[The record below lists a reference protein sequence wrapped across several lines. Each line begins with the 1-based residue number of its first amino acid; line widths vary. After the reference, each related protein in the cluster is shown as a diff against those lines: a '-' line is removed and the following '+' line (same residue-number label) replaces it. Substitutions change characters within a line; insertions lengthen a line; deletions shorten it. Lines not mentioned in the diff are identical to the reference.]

1 MNGHSNIDTIEA
13 TEHLK
18 NILNVGKSGTESVKL
33 KTIANGNME
42 ASGDGNL
49 MLCDRAYQKIN
60 LCANKDSSHVS
71 IYGTEVDVY
80 SSPLEHGETCSQIIV
95 EDMVD
100 YGWEEKFYCGKL
112 ISIHLSG
119 LYLAYVLKPANNKPG
134 YVRLLRTQLDIRHLI
149 KDYKSEVKDIA
160 FAHTTSQVLLG
171 SVDACGELFVHKIS
185 DDGAVILCNLL
196 IRILRP
202 NEWTPSEH
210 NRIIWCLYIPEDNES
225 TEDESS
231 GEDLTTLLVVTHE
244 ERAEI
249 WNVGTV
255 VKEHGHGNLA
265 IDDVKVGVQVVT
277 DHKMPIATATFSP
290 DGTAL
295 SIASFDGVVKFFQVN
310 TLKKDI
316 SPRCLHQWIPHP
328 QKSLCSLYFLDNY
341 KNHKPDVQFWKFAVT
356 GAENNTEIK
365 VWSCETWS
373 VLQTIRIHPNPSDS
387 VLPCLKAEIDLSSKY
402 LFLSDI
408 KRKVLFILH
417 MEQEPEQTG
426 LIICSLSE
434 YRVPLPVLSLAV
446 ANVSHS
452 KSVCKNSDDEGDKDQ
467 MGDCLNDVDES
478 PSKYT
483 IKLYW
488 IQTKTLQSCRILYTP
503 KLSSPLHSVGSV
515 GSLSQESFV
524 FKDGLSD
531 ISIDSKEASNRSVK
545 DLDLSM
551 PKGLCGVDE
560 LSLVSQST
568 PTSLTALPTHIS
580 NYQKCAEVLLTPDD
594 FTSPSHSNLSGQNSF
609 SLHEDMTSSGVK
621 CDSISHLP
629 DGIDSLPVE
638 SSTLQR
644 RKSSQHSATSSP
656 SREVAEILAPT
667 KVHHLDE
674 ITNETSVSV
683 KDGVE
688 SVNNNLASYATSG
701 ASESSRNQTEYHMK
715 NWPQAPDPNKDYTLP
730 SRNEDEL
737 QGHGQ
742 HFNSDNREHSVFQQ
756 DMNVKFDKL
765 SQNFN
770 NHIQKLDAIIEVMQ
784 VQNSEIQR
792 LQKEIKI
799 LRHDQIHNQ
808 VNTKDS
814 VSSKLDHVI
823 TQNLVS
829 HYSKLENLIIKM
841 AEEDRRR
848 TDCELI
854 TMSGEIA
861 STFGSKLDS
870 TLKQELASNIVPQ
883 INRVLDT
890 IAQKMQL
897 DFSQKLSATDTSL
910 RDSFTKHLKG
920 KPFMDSLSQVL
931 SASLQGVV
939 QSACKDVF
947 QNSVVP
953 SFDKA
958 CQHLFQQ
965 LNEQFNK
972 GTVEYIQT
980 LDKHAQKTCATL
992 DNSVAFLKEEINTLV
1007 SGAQQAIQTQAIKV
1021 ENHSLD
1027 LMKQHE
1033 MLLSDMRQVVQEEVR
1048 KTFREQT
1055 NAVLNSRS
1063 TTPVPYS
1070 DPQLQKQQLM
1080 QLVTQGSINEA
1091 FQQALS
1097 AMDVQLVLFLCES
1110 VNVDLVFGP
1119 TPCPLQQHVLLSL
1132 VNQLSADFNTKTE
1145 IRVRYIEDVIASLDS
1160 NDPIIKD
1167 HIRGVLDSLQQRIIT
1182 FLCKNPT
1189 HKLTRNLRRISLAIK
1204 ALIK

>member
-18 NILNVGKSGTESVKL
+18 NILNVGKSGTDSAKL
-33 KTIANGNME
+33 KNIANGNME

-49 MLCDRAYQKIN
+49 MCDRAFQKIN

-71 IYGTEVDVY
+71 ICGTEVDVY

-100 YGWEEKFYCGKL
+100 YGWEEKFYYGKL

-160 FAHTTSQVLLG
+160 FAHTASQVLLG
-171 SVDACGELFVHKIS
+171 SVDAYGELLVHKIT

-202 NEWTPSEH
+202 SEWTPSEY
-210 NRIIWCLYIPEDNES
+210 NRIIWCLYIPDDNES
-225 TEDESS
+225 TEDESP
-231 GEDLTTLLVVTHE
+231 DVDATTLLVVTHE

-255 VKEHGHGNLA
+255 IKEHGHGNLT
-265 IDDVKVGVQVVT
+265 IDDVKVGVQVIT
-277 DHKMPIATATFSP
+277 DHKMPIATATFAP

-295 SIASFDGVVKFFQVN
+295 SIASFDGIVKFFQVSN
-310 TLKKDI
+310 LQKDI

-328 QKSLCSLYFLDNY
+328 QKSFSSLYFLDNY
-341 KNHKPDVQFWKFAVT
+341 KNHKSDAQLWKYAVT
-356 GAENNTEIK
+356 GADNNTEIK
-365 VWSCETWS
+365 VWTCETWV
-373 VLQTIRIHPNPSDS
+373 VLQTIRIHPNPNDS
-387 VLPCLKAEIDLSSKY
+387 VMPCLKAVMDLSSNY

-417 MEQEPEQTG
+417 IDQEPEQTG

-434 YRVPLPVLSLAV
+434 YRVPLPVLSLAI

-452 KSVCKNSDDEGDKDQ
+452 KTACKNSDDEGDKDQ
-467 MGDCLNDVDES
+467 IGDCLNDDIES

-503 KLSSPLHSVGSV
+503 KLSSPLHSIGSI

-531 ISIDSKEASNRSVK
+531 ISLDSKEASNRSVK

-568 PTSLTALPTHIS
+568 PTSITSLPTHIS
-580 NYQKCAEVLLTPDD
+580 SYQKCAEVLLTPDD

-609 SLHEDMTSSGVK
+609 SLHEDLTSSSTK

-638 SSTLQR
+638 PSTLQR

-667 KVHHLDE
+667 KVLHLDE
-674 ITNETSVSV
+674 IANETSVSM
-683 KDGVE
+683 KDDVE
-688 SVNNNLASYATSG
+688 SVSNNMASYSTSG
-701 ASESSRNQTEYHMK
+701 TESSRNQTEYHMK
-715 NWPQAPDPNKDYTLP
+715 DWPQAPDPNKNYTI
-730 SRNEDEL
+730 SARNEEEL

-742 HFNSDNREHSVFQQ
+742 HFHSNNREKSVFQQ
-756 DMNVKFDKL
+756 DMNIKFNKL
-765 SQNFN
+765 NQSFSD
-770 NHIQKLDAIIEVMQ
+770 HMQKLDAIIEVMQ
-784 VQNSEIQR
+784 DQNTEIQR
-792 LQKEIKI
+792 LQKEVKI
-799 LRHDQIHNQ
+799 LRHDQKHNQ
-808 VNTKDS
+808 ANTKDS
-814 VSSKLDHVI
+814 MSNKLDHVI
-823 TQNLVS
+823 NQNLVP
-829 HYSKLENLIIKM
+829 HYTKLENLIVKM
-841 AEEDRRR
+841 ADEDRRLSER
-848 TDCELI
+848 ELV
-854 TMSGEIA
+854 TMSDEIA
-861 STFGSKLDS
+861 ATFGSKLDS

-920 KPFMDSLSQVL
+920 KAFMDSLSQVL

-972 GTVEYIQT
+972 GTVEYIQA
-980 LDKHAQKTCATL
+980 LDKHAQKTCSAL
-992 DNSVAFLKEEINTLV
+992 DSSVSFLKEEINTLV

-1033 MLLSDMRQVVQEEVR
+1033 MLLSDMRQVVQEEVK

-1070 DPQLQKQQLM
+1070 DPQLQKQTLM
-1080 QLVTQGSINEA
+1080 QHVKQGNINEA
-1091 FQQALS
+1091 FQLALS

-1132 VNQLSADFNTKTE
+1132 VNQLSADLNTKTE

-1167 HIRGVLDSLQQRIIT
+1167 HIRSVLENLLQRIAA
-1182 FLCKNPT
+1182 FQHKNPT
-1189 HKLTRNLRRISLAIK
+1189 HKLIRNLRRISLAIN